1 MDYAIVP
8 TPIGRLLLVA
18 DADALLRIDFDG
30 SWSYARIGP
39 DWREGSPLLAL
50 AAAQLGEYFAGAR
63 REFELPLA
71 PKGTAFQRRVWDEL
85 TRIPHGTAISYA
97 TLAQRIGSPRAVR
110 AVGAANGRNPI
121 PVVVPC
127 HRVVGADGTL
137 TGFGGGLPL
146 KRWLLAHEGADL
158 TVRQGPSQAVLPFQ

>member
-18 DADALLRIDFDG
+18 DAGALLRIDFDG
-30 SWSYARIGP
+30 SWSYARIGA
-39 DWREGSPLLAL
+39 DWREGSPLLER
-50 AAAQLGEYFAGAR
+50 AAAQLREYFAGHR

-71 PKGTAFQRRVWDEL
+71 PKGTEFQRRVWNEL

-97 TLAQRIGSPRAVR
+97 TLAQRIGSPAAMR

-127 HRVVGADGTL
+127 HRVVGADGSL

-158 TVRQGPSQAVLPFQ
+158 SALGGSRQSALPFA